1 MCYFC
6 HEEEEEEAT
15 WRRVGVAADAAAA
28 DVVEAAGFPHGSH
41 DMQRWALLHV
51 TY

>member
-1 MCYFC
+1 MCYFF

-15 WRRVGVAADAAAA
+15 WRRVGVAADAAA